1 MLSIAIE
8 KLFLKGVN
16 YMASSVTL
24 DEIAELLLQILQ
36 HTKES
41 SIATNIINEH
51 LLSIEDVC
59 EKTGFKE
66 RLYS

>member
-1 MLSIAIE
+1 
-8 KLFLKGVN
+8 
-16 YMASSVTL
+16 MASSVTL

-51 LLSIEDVC
+51 LLTIEDVC